1 LIGFIHD
8 HFLKC
13 NNAHEII
20 VSVIADITAIGF
32 YRKMGFK
39 SINANLDGTI
49 NITRNLIHPDHYD
62 FEINPKK
69 LSTAERYRRKNKARK
84 IRHKCCVA
92 KSFKLQ

>member
-1 LIGFIHD
+1 MGFIHD

-39 SINANLDGTI
+39 SSNANLDETI
-49 NITRNLIHPDHYD
+49 NMIRNLILPLHYE
-62 FEINPKK
+62 FEINPKQV
-69 LSTAERYRRKNKARK
+69 SRVERYRRKNKARK

-92 KSFKLQ
+92 KSVKLL